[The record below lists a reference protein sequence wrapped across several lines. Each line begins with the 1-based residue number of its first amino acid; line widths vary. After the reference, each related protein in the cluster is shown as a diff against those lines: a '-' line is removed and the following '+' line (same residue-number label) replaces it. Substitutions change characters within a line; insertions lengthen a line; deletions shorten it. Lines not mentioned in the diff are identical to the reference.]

1 MSEFI
6 SVDQMWNNLKNDETA
21 KLVIES
27 SEKTIEIIQ
36 KLINER
42 RRLGLSQRELAEKC
56 GMKQSALARI
66 ETFSVTPQINTLIK
80 IAKVVGVIIVAYT
93 EEEQAAWKAETD
105 TAYFNGILVASNFV
119 SQYQKELG
127 KYHYKYNEGVKYA
140 SKH

>member
-42 RRLGLSQRELAEKC
+42 KRLGLSQRELAEKC

-93 EEEQAAWKAETD
+93 EEEQATWKAETD
-105 TAYFNGILVASNFV
+105 TAYLRGILVASTISNK
-119 SQYQKELG
+119 YQNGSG
-127 KYHYKYNEGVKYA
+127 KYNYKLIEGVKYGCNN
-140 SKH
+140 